1 MDLIVTSPTEL
12 RALVRDEVR
21 QAVAEAQPI
30 RVAAPKHHPG
40 IGWLS
45 NRQAMKA
52 LGLSRPTLARYR
64 AQGVLP
70 YSKLGSNIY
79 YRVADVQSV
88 LEARSQKA

>member
-1 MDLIVTSPTEL
+1 MNLIVTSPTEL
-12 RALVRDEVR
+12 RALVKSEVR
-21 QAVAEAQPI
+21 QALSDVLPK
-30 RVAAPKHHPG
+30 RVEGPGSHPG

-45 NRQAMKA
+45 NAEAMKV

-70 YSKLGSNIY
+70 YSKLGSNVF

-88 LEARSQKA
+88 LEARSK